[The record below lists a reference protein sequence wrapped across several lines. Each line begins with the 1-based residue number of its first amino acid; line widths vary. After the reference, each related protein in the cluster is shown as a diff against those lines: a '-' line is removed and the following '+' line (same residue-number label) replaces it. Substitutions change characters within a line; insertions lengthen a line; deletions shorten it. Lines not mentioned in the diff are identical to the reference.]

1 MNGFAPGQGL
11 RVLNLSAHGD
21 AFHGP
26 KGQEIIAQAKAWVT
40 R

>member
-1 MNGFAPGQGL
+1 MSGFSPGEGS
-11 RVLNLSAHGD
+11 RALNRSAHGD